1 MNAESRPLKHEHQQY
16 YAEHRAVAA
25 AEAEAP
31 CRTTTTKTT
40 TTTRTTTIVTRRR
53 ALAVGVVV
61 VAAVVAGVT
70 YLFTGLDPRSPVV
83 ITNHRDDSA
92 PVRVCLVRYL
102 EDRHRHSFLCLL
114 C

>member
-1 MNAESRPLKHEHQQY
+1 MNAESRPLKQHDHPQY
-16 YAEHRAVAA
+16 YVNHRAVAA

-31 CRTTTTKTT
+31 CRTTTTTTT

-70 YLFTGLDPRSPVV
+70 YRSTGLDPRSPVSSYQSP
-83 ITNHRDDSA
+83 R
-92 PVRVCLVRYL
+92 
-102 EDRHRHSFLCLL
+102 
-114 C
+114 